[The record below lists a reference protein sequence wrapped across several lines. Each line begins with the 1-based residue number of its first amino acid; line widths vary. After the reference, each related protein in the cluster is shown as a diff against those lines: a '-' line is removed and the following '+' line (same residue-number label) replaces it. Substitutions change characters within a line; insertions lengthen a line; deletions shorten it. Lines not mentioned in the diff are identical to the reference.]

1 MASQHEIR
9 SLVGRAQVRALSA
22 RRDGP
27 GLVFLAAHAGLLVLG
42 AAWILAW
49 RDSAW
54 ALLPMFLQGVVIV
67 HLFAPFHETSHG
79 SAFATRWVNGA
90 VEWACGLAL
99 GLPPTHF
106 RLEHAEH
113 HAHTQQQGRDPEMIA
128 TAETIGGY
136 LVYASAWPYF
146 RSLFSVLLRLP
157 FGRFNAEERGF
168 LSPERQADAMRE
180 TRLMWVAYGLIAAL
194 SVATGSLA
202 AIEIWLLP
210 RILGEPVMRLIRM
223 SEHVGR
229 PQVADWLANTRTVL
243 TWTPL
248 RWLAWNMAFH
258 AEHHAVPSVPF
269 HALPRLHAIL
279 APHLADVRRGYVAT
293 QLHLIARGLGRA
305 PRPETS
311 PAP

>member
-1 MASQHEIR
+1 MATQHEIR
-9 SLVGRAQVRALSA
+9 NLVGRAQVRSLSA
-22 RRDGP
+22 RRDAP
-27 GLVFLAAHAGLLVLG
+27 GLVFLAAHAGLLALG
-42 AAWILAW
+42 AAWIMAW
-49 RDSAW
+49 RGSAW
-54 ALLPMFLQGVVIV
+54 ALLPMFVQGVVLV

-79 SAFATRWVNGA
+79 SAFATRWINGV

-113 HAHTQQQGRDPEMIA
+113 HAHTQLAGRDPEMIS

-136 LVYASAWPYF
+136 LLYASAWPYF

-168 LSPERQADAMRE
+168 LSPERQADATRE
-180 TRLMWVAYGLIAAL
+180 TRLMLAIYGLIAAL
-194 SVATGSLA
+194 SIATGSMA
-202 AIEIWLLP
+202 AIEFWLVP

-229 PQVADWLANTRTVL
+229 PQEADWLANTRTVL
-243 TWTPL
+243 TWAPL

-279 APHLADVRRGYVAT
+279 AQHLADVRRGYVAT
-293 QLHLIARGLGRA
+293 QLHLIARGLDRA
-305 PRPETS
+305 RRSEIS
-311 PAP
+311 SAP